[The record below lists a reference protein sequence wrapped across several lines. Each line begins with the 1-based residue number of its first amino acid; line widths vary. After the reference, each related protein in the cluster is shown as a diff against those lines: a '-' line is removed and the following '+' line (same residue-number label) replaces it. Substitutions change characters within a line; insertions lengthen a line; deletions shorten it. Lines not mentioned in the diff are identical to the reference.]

1 MCLAPNVPG
10 TNVPGTNVPG
20 TNVPGTKCACHQMCL
35 SQAVSPTGV
44 IGGTSLG
51 TIAILSDDSSS
62 LPAPIQV
69 PTFQAFAPLCAVFR
83 RFLKSQDL
91 KYTQERADV
100 LDAIIARDDAF
111 EAEELLLD
119 LRTRGHEVSKATVYR
134 TLRLLIDAGIITQ
147 SLFDAKQSQYELL
160 YGKEPRDCMVCMKTG
175 RRVEF
180 RSRELIELRDRI
192 CRELGW
198 QSVGHRFQ
206 IFAIAPRV
214 ESQHESPHEA

>member
-1 MCLAPNVPG
+1 MPVQSAPVQSAPSLRGRAGNVPLPNASNCS
-10 TNVPGTNVPG
+10 TTLP
-20 TNVPGTKCACHQMCL
+20 L
-35 SQAVSPTGV
+35 V
-44 IGGTSLG
+44 IAETSFG
-51 TIAILSDDSSS
+51 TISRVIDDSF
-62 LPAPIQV
+62 PAPSPIAA
-69 PTFQAFAPLCAVFR
+69 PAFQAFAPLCAVFR

-214 ESQHESPHEA
+214 ESAHETSFDSPPEPHE